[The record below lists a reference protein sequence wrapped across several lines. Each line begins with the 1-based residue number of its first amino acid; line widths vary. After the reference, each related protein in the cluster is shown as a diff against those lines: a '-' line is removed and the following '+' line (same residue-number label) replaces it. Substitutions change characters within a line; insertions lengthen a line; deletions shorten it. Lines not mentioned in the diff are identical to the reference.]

1 MDKYLQFVAS
11 TNLKSLL
18 GRGLVTDQIAAIF
31 ELVKNSYDADAEEVY
46 ISFEG
51 LDSDEPRLII
61 QDNGTGMSLVDI
73 ERKWM
78 VIGTDSKKSKQYSP
92 IFNRALNGDKG
103 IGRFAVDRLGNR
115 LNLVSVARDSA
126 TKISMSFNWNE
137 FEEKYQSVSDV
148 KIPYVMSRCDK
159 QETGLYLEIIG
170 LRDEWNLAKLKELIR
185 NLRQFKSPFAMDDN
199 FKIIIDAPEL
209 GYCNYIISSENLEGI
224 SSLWIDVEC
233 KKENTDLVY
242 MTVCKDGIEY
252 EEKAV
257 NKYNIGP
264 MRMRVYFFNQGDKVR
279 FKNRFAIR
287 VRDFGNIRLYRDEF
301 RIHPYGENNNDWLD
315 IDRRMAQGY
324 SRFFGSR
331 DLVGY
336 VQTYKRYNPGLIP
349 LTNRQG
355 LIENDGFQKLRRF
368 VFEYAIKPL
377 ERYYFVKFKKNVNET
392 LEKSKRQINT
402 TTQQIDDIAKE
413 ISKYDKDLGKKLRG
427 YVRDIKKQHSQQVKF
442 AEEQQELTKVYS
454 RIAQKETFLHQLIH
468 QSLLDMRN
476 AVAAVDRLEK
486 THGFCVEG
494 QAIELFKL
502 LKKSISDSM
511 TKLLTV
517 RDDLVRTR
525 HKTKVDLAENIAGIL
540 NDYKGQFEEYSI
552 QLEMNMEAKVE
563 YLIDV
568 GDLKA
573 IINNLI
579 SNSIKALREVEDR
592 ARKILVELKKA
603 DRFII
608 IKIQDNGCGIDETNR
623 EKIFDPF
630 FSTTQKYGGFGIG
643 LTIVDEILKE
653 YGGALEL
660 VEMET
665 EGACFFAKLR
675 R

>member
-1 MDKYLQFVAS
+1 MTNYLKFIAS

-18 GRGLVTDQIAAIF
+18 GRGLVTDQTAAIF

-46 ISFEG
+46 ISFRG
-51 LDSDEPRLII
+51 LNTDEPKLII
-61 QDNGTGMSLVDI
+61 QDDGTGMSLEDI
-73 ERKWM
+73 ESKWM

-92 IFNRALNGDKG
+92 IFSRPLNGDKG

-115 LNLVSVARDSA
+115 LNLVSVARDSS

-148 KIPYVMSRCDK
+148 KIPYAVSKCDK
-159 QETGLYLEIIG
+159 RETGLCLEILG
-170 LRDEWNLAKLKELIR
+170 LRDEWSLLKLKELIR
-185 NLRQFKSPFAMDDN
+185 NLRQFKSPFAMEDN

-209 GYCNYIISSENLEGI
+209 GYKNFVIASENLEGI

-233 KKENTDLVY
+233 KQENTELVY

-252 EEKAV
+252 EERAV
-257 NKYNIGP
+257 NKYNIGSI
-264 MRMRVYFFNQGDKVR
+264 RTRVYFFNQGDKIR
-279 FKNRFAIR
+279 FKNRFSIR

-301 RIHPYGENNNDWLD
+301 RIHPYGEENNDWLD

-331 DLVGY
+331 DLIGY
-336 VQTYKRYNPGLIP
+336 VQTYKQYNTGLVP

-355 LIENDGFQKLRRF
+355 LIENEDFQKLRKF

-377 ERYYFVKFKKNVNET
+377 ERYYFIKFKKNVNET
-392 LEKSKRQINT
+392 LQKSKQQINA

-413 ISKYDKDLGKKLRG
+413 ISKYDKDLGKKLKV
-427 YVRDIKKQHSQQVKF
+427 YTQEIKKQHSQQVKF

-476 AVAAVDRLEK
+476 AVAAIDRLEK
-486 THGFCVEG
+486 TQGFYVEG
-494 QAIELFKL
+494 QAKELFDL
-502 LKKSISDSM
+502 LKKSILDSM
-511 TKLLTV
+511 AKLLTV
-517 RDDLVRTR
+517 RDDLARTR
-525 HKTKVDLAENIAGIL
+525 HKTRVDLAENIVGL
-540 NDYKGQFEEYSI
+540 LSEYEGQFGEYSI
-552 QLEMNMEAKVE
+552 QLKTNLESQIE
-563 YLIDV
+563 YMIDV

-579 SNSIKALREVEDR
+579 SNSVKALREVEDR
-592 ARKILVELKKA
+592 TREILVELKKT

-643 LTIVDEILKE
+643 LTIVDETLKE

-660 VEMET
+660 VEVET
-665 EGACFFAKLR
+665 EGACFMAKLR

>member
-1 MDKYLQFVAS
+1 M
-11 TNLKSLL
+11 NLGLL
-18 GRGLVTDQIAAIF
+18 FG
-31 ELVKNSYDADAEEVY
+31 
-46 ISFEG
+46 
-51 LDSDEPRLII
+51 
-61 QDNGTGMSLVDI
+61 
-73 ERKWM
+73 KWM

-103 IGRFAVDRLGNR
+103 IGRFAVDRLGSR
-115 LNLVSVARDSA
+115 LNLVSVARNSA
-126 TKISMSFNWNE
+126 TEISMSFNWNE
-137 FEEKYQSVSDV
+137 FEEKYQNVSDV
-148 KIPYVMSRCDK
+148 KIPYIISRCDK
-159 QETGLYLEIIG
+159 KKTGLYLEIIG
-170 LRDEWNLAKLKELIR
+170 LRDEWGLVKLKELIK

-209 GYCNYIISSENLEGI
+209 GYSNYIISSEKLEGI

-233 KKENTDLVY
+233 KKSNTDIVF

-264 MRMRVYFFNQGDKVR
+264 MRMKVYFFNQGDKVR

-301 RIHPYGENNNDWLD
+301 RIHPYGEANNDWLD

-331 DLVGY
+331 DLIGY
-336 VQTYKRYNPGLIP
+336 VQTYKRYNQGLIP

-355 LIENDGFQKLRRF
+355 LIENDDFEKLKKF
-368 VFEYAIKPL
+368 VYEYAIKPL
-377 ERYYFVKFKKNVNET
+377 ERYYFIKFKKNVNET

-402 TTQQIDDIAKE
+402 TTRQIDDIAKE
-413 ISKYDKDLGKKLRG
+413 ISKYDKDLGKKLKE
-427 YVRDIKKQHSQQVKF
+427 YVEDIKKQHSQQVKF
-442 AEEQQELTKVYS
+442 AEEQHELTKVYS

-486 THGFCVEG
+486 TQGFCVEG
-494 QAIELFKL
+494 QAIEIFQL

-511 TKLLTV
+511 AKLLTV
-517 RDDLVRTR
+517 RDDLTRTR
-525 HKTKVDLAENIAGIL
+525 HKTRVDLGENIEAFL
-540 NDYKGQFEEYSI
+540 NDYEGQFEQYSI
-552 QLEMNMEAKVE
+552 QLQTKIEAKVE

-568 GDLKA
+568 ADLKA

-579 SNSIKALREVEDR
+579 SNSIKALREVGDR
-592 ARKILVELKKA
+592 TRKILVELRETE
-603 DRFII
+603 RFVI
-608 IKIQDNGCGIDETNR
+608 IKIQDNGCGIDEIYR

-643 LTIVDEILKE
+643 LTIVDETLKE

-660 VEMET
+660 VEMEK
-665 EGACFFAKLR
+665 EGACFLAKLR

>member
-1 MDKYLQFVAS
+1 MTNYLKFIAS

-18 GRGLVTDQIAAIF
+18 GRGLVTDQTAAIF

-46 ISFEG
+46 ISFRG
-51 LDSDEPRLII
+51 LNTDEPKLII
-61 QDNGTGMSLVDI
+61 QDDGTGMSLEDI
-73 ERKWM
+73 ESKWM

-92 IFNRALNGDKG
+92 IFSRPLNGDKG

-115 LNLVSVARDSA
+115 LNLVSVARDSS

-148 KIPYVMSRCDK
+148 KIPYAVSKCDK
-159 QETGLYLEIIG
+159 RETGLCLEILG
-170 LRDEWNLAKLKELIR
+170 LRDEWSLLKLKELIR
-185 NLRQFKSPFAMDDN
+185 NLRQFKSPFAMEDN

-209 GYCNYIISSENLEGI
+209 GYKNFVIASENLEGI

-233 KKENTDLVY
+233 KQENTELVY

-252 EEKAV
+252 EERAV
-257 NKYNIGP
+257 NKYNIGSI
-264 MRMRVYFFNQGDKVR
+264 RTRVYFFNQGDKIR
-279 FKNRFAIR
+279 FKNRFSIR

-301 RIHPYGENNNDWLD
+301 RIHPYGEENNDWLD

-331 DLVGY
+331 DLIGY
-336 VQTYKRYNPGLIP
+336 VQTYKQYNTGLVP

-355 LIENDGFQKLRRF
+355 LIENEDFQKLRKF

-377 ERYYFVKFKKNVNET
+377 ERYYFIKFKKNVNET
-392 LEKSKRQINT
+392 LQKSKQQINA
-402 TTQQIDDIAKE
+402 TTQQIDDIAQE
-413 ISKYDKDLGKKLRG
+413 ISKYDKDLGKKLKV
-427 YVRDIKKQHSQQVKF
+427 YTQEIKKQHSQQVKF

-476 AVAAVDRLEK
+476 AVAAIDRLEK
-486 THGFCVEG
+486 TQGFYVEG
-494 QAIELFKL
+494 QAKELFDL
-502 LKKSISDSM
+502 LKKSILDSM
-511 TKLLTV
+511 AKLLTV
-517 RDDLVRTR
+517 RDDLARTR
-525 HKTKVDLAENIAGIL
+525 HKTRVDLAENIVGL
-540 NDYKGQFEEYSI
+540 LSEYEGQFGEYSI
-552 QLEMNMEAKVE
+552 QLKTNLESQIE
-563 YLIDV
+563 YMIDV

-579 SNSIKALREVEDR
+579 SNSVKALREVEDR
-592 ARKILVELKKA
+592 TREILVELKKT

-643 LTIVDEILKE
+643 LTIVDETLKE

-660 VEMET
+660 VGVET
-665 EGACFFAKLR
+665 EGACFMAKLR

>member
-1 MDKYLQFVAS
+1 MNKYLQFVAS

-31 ELVKNSYDADAEEVY
+31 ELVKNSYDADAEEVH
-46 ISFEG
+46 ISFKG
-51 LDSDEPRLII
+51 IDSEEPRLII
-61 QDNGTGMSLVDI
+61 DDNGTGMSLTDI
-73 ERKWM
+73 EKKWM
-78 VIGTDSKKSKQYSP
+78 VIGTDSKKEKQYSP
-92 IFNRALNGDKG
+92 IFERPLNGDKG

-115 LNLVSVARDSA
+115 LELISVARDSA

-148 KIPYVMSRCDK
+148 KIPYVISACDK
-159 QETGLYLEIIG
+159 FETGLHLEIIG

-185 NLRQFKSPFAMDDN
+185 NLRQFKSPFAIDDN
-199 FKIIIDAPEL
+199 FKIVIDAPEL
-209 GYCNYIISSENLEGI
+209 GYNNYVISSENLEGI
-224 SSLWIDVEC
+224 SSLWIEVEC
-233 KKENTDLVY
+233 KRENTELVY

-264 MRMRVYFFNQGDKVR
+264 MRTRVYFFNQGDKVR

-301 RIHPYGENNNDWLD
+301 RIHPYGEANNDWLD

-331 DLVGY
+331 DLIGY
-336 VQTYKRYNPGLIP
+336 VQTYKQYNLGLIP

-355 LIENDGFQKLRRF
+355 LIENDDFQKLRKF
-368 VFEYAIKPL
+368 VVEYAIKPL

-392 LEKSKRQINT
+392 LEKSKRQINA
-402 TTQQIDDIAKE
+402 TTQQISGIAKE
-413 ISKYDKDLGKKLRG
+413 VSRYDKNLGRKLND
-427 YVRDIKKQHSQQVKF
+427 YVADIKKQHSQQIKF

-476 AVAAVDRLEK
+476 AVAAVERLEK
-486 THGFCVEG
+486 AQGFYIEG
-494 QAIELFKL
+494 QAIELFQL
-502 LKKSISDSM
+502 LKKSISDGMS
-511 TKLLTV
+511 KLLTV
-517 RDDLVRTR
+517 RDDLTRTR
-525 HKTKVDLAENIAGIL
+525 HKTKVDLAESIMDIL
-540 NDYKGQFEEYSI
+540 NDYEGQFEEYSI
-552 QLEMNMEAKVE
+552 QIKMDMESNVE
-563 YLIDV
+563 YLMDT

-592 ARKILVELKKA
+592 SRKILVELKKTE
-603 DRFII
+603 RFVI

-643 LTIVDEILKE
+643 LTIVDETLKE

-660 VEMET
+660 VEIEE
-665 EGACFFAKLR
+665 EGACFLAKLR

>member
-1 MDKYLQFVAS
+1 MDNYLQFVAS

-31 ELVKNSYDADAEEVY
+31 ELVKNSYDADAKEVH

-51 LDSDEPRLII
+51 IKSDEPRLII
-61 QDNGTGMSLVDI
+61 WDNGTGMSLADI
-73 ERKWM
+73 EKKWM

-103 IGRFAVDRLGNR
+103 IGRFAVDRLGSR
-115 LNLVSVARDSA
+115 LNLVSVARNSP
-126 TKISMSFNWNE
+126 TQISKSINWNE
-137 FEEKYQSVSDV
+137 FEEKYQNVSDV
-148 KIPYVMSRCDK
+148 KIPYIISRCDK
-159 QETGLYLEIIG
+159 KKTGLYLEIIG
-170 LRDEWNLAKLKELIR
+170 LRDEWGLVKLKELIK

-209 GYCNYIISSENLEGI
+209 GYSNYIISSEKLEGI

-233 KKENTDLVY
+233 KKSNTDIVF

-264 MRMRVYFFNQGDKVR
+264 MRMKVYFFNQGDKVR

-301 RIHPYGENNNDWLD
+301 RIHPYGEANNDWLD

-331 DLVGY
+331 DLIGY
-336 VQTYKRYNPGLIP
+336 VQTYKRYNQGLIP

-355 LIENDGFQKLRRF
+355 LIENDDFEKLKKF
-368 VFEYAIKPL
+368 VYEYAIKPL
-377 ERYYFVKFKKNVNET
+377 ERYYFIKFKKNVNET

-402 TTQQIDDIAKE
+402 TTRQIDDIAKE
-413 ISKYDKDLGKKLRG
+413 ISKYDKDLGKKLKE
-427 YVRDIKKQHSQQVKF
+427 YVEDIKKQHSQQVKF
-442 AEEQQELTKVYS
+442 AEEQHELTKVYS

-486 THGFCVEG
+486 TQGFCVEG
-494 QAIELFKL
+494 QAIEIFQL

-511 TKLLTV
+511 AKLLTV
-517 RDDLVRTR
+517 RDELTR
-525 HKTKVDLAENIAGIL
+525 KRQKTRVDLGENIEAFL
-540 NDYKGQFEEYSI
+540 NDYEGQFEQYSI
-552 QLEMNMEAKVE
+552 QLQTKIEAKVE

-568 GDLKA
+568 ADLKA

-579 SNSIKALREVEDR
+579 SNSIKALREVGDR
-592 ARKILVELKKA
+592 TRKILVELRETE
-603 DRFII
+603 RFVI
-608 IKIQDNGCGIDETNR
+608 IKIQDNGCGIDEIYR

-643 LTIVDEILKE
+643 LTIVDETLKE

-660 VEMET
+660 VEMEK
-665 EGACFFAKLR
+665 EGACFLAKLR